1 MMTNTEKLDDID
13 KQIEQLYAKRAKVE
27 SQIEKERKEAETA
40 KKQERDD
47 ALLAIKESIKL
58 FNETYNESLVL
69 GFTDVK
75 RGVGDEIWRQLFYG
89 TPFEDA
95 FRNTK

>member
-1 MMTNTEKLDDID
+1 MTNTEKLDDID
-13 KQIEQLYAKRAKVE
+13 KQIEQLYAKRAEVE

-58 FNETYNESLVL
+58 FNETYNESLAL
-69 GFTDVK
+69 GFTNVK
-75 RGVGDEIWRQLFYG
+75 RGVGDEIWGKLFYG

>member
-1 MMTNTEKLDDID
+1 MTNTERLNDIN
-13 KQIEQLYAKRAKVE
+13 KQIEQLYAQKFEVE
-27 SQIEKERKEAETA
+27 NQIEKERKEAENA

-58 FNETYNESLVL
+58 FNETYNENLVL
-69 GFTDVK
+69 GFTDAK

-95 FRNTK
+95 FRNSK